1 MPISK
6 HISTRLTS
14 IVLAGVLSV
23 AMTAAAVAQSAKVSF
38 LHINDVYEFA
48 AKRGVGGMAELQTL
62 LKAERAKGHTT
73 ITTLGGDLI
82 SPSVM
87 SGLTKGTQM
96 ISMMNAIGVD
106 LAGLGNHEFDFGDDV
121 LKMRLAESKFKWLAT
136 NTMTATKQK
145 NKRGEP
151 YNTTPNTRGIA
162 MAPLMTRF
170 KTRLLLDFDGPG

>member
-1 MPISK
+1 MPISNQ
-6 HISTRLTS
+6 ISNRLTG
-14 IVLAGVLSV
+14 IVLAGVLTV
-23 AMTAAAVAQSAKVSF
+23 AMTAAAVAESAKISF

-62 LKAERAKGHTT
+62 LKAERAKGHVTV
-73 ITTLGGDLI
+73 TTLGGDLI

-136 NTMTATKQK
+136 NTLGAD
-145 NKRGEP
+145 GHS
-151 YNTTPNTRGIA
+151 
-162 MAPLMTRF
+162 
-170 KTRLLLDFDGPG
+170 TRLFS